1 MKKIVLFFLF
11 LAGAM
16 SSQAQTPTQVITF
29 PGVNYVYVGSL
40 TQSAESTVNSQKI
53 IVKILGGSWFGDSNG
68 ETAFYISNRSGI
80 TVNETS
86 LGSDMTGKLTLKA
99 YQNGSNVDFYL
110 LTSSVFYTSC
120 AVTSYSFGYLFTPQF
135 VNVVVQQALPNGT
148 DITSSMSINPVMMTD
163 GGGNIGIGT
172 ATPNGY
178 KLAVK
183 GGVHAKNVKVDTDN
197 WPDYVFHKD
206 HVLMPLSEVKTYIDE
221 NHHLPEIPS
230 AKDMAERGLDL
241 GEMNKLLTKKVEELT
256 LYLIE
261 IKSEKDKE
269 KKDQEDR
276 INRLEEQLKK
286 MTLNQGK

>member
-16 SSQAQTPTQVITF
+16 ASQAQTPTQVVTF
-29 PGVNYVYVGSL
+29 PGVNYVYLGSL
-40 TQSAESTVNSQKI
+40 TQSVGSTYNSQKI

-68 ETAFYISNRSGI
+68 ETAFYISNRNGLTI
-80 TVNETS
+80 NETS
-86 LGSDMTGKLTLKA
+86 LGSNMTSRVTLKV
-99 YQNGSNVDFYL
+99 YQNGANIDFYL
-110 LTSSVFYTSC
+110 MPSLDDYTSF
-120 AVTSYSFGYLFTPQF
+120 AVNSYSFGYQLTPQF
-135 VNVVVQQALPNGT
+135 VNIVVQQAVPNGT
-148 DITSSMSINPVMMTD
+148 DITSSVIINPTIMTD

-172 ATPNGY
+172 TTPNGY
-178 KLAVK
+178 KLAVN
-183 GGVHAKNVKVDTDN
+183 GGVHAKSVKVDTDN

-206 HVLMPLSEVKTYIDE
+206 HVLMPLTEVKTYIDE

-230 AKDMAERGLDL
+230 AKEVTEKGLDL

-261 IKSEKDKE
+261 VKSEKDKE
-269 KKDQEDR
+269 KRDQEDR

-286 MTLNQGK
+286 ITR